1 MKRIVFLMMLFIM
14 AISCS
19 RYTTAVRKINED
31 EVLKNAH
38 VGIAVMEVKNNG
50 LKWRVNQNADKYF
63 IPASNIKIVTLYAS
77 LQFLPDSIIGLKYYE
92 ADTALYIRG
101 TGDPGFLQPEFSKQ
115 PVMEFL
121 KNSKKPIYMDS
132 RNWNSDAFGTAWSWN
147 DYNQYY
153 MPERSVFPVYG
164 NVIRWKQ
171 ERGEGNEDSTDFDR
185 SVFIYSTPEVNW
197 DVRFNPAPDAKAFS
211 VQRDQYQNI
220 YTITQG
226 KESKAEEEIP
236 FITNGVESAL
246 ELLRDSVRI
255 RQGFVVADYK
265 GIVRS
270 QLRDSLL
277 RKMMERSDNFYAE
290 QLVMMISDQLLGQ
303 MNDSKLRDSLIRTT
317 FKFLPHTPRWADG
330 SGLSRFNI
338 FTPSNFVSILDSLEH
353 KYGKQ
358 RLEGLFNRY
367 RFTNGHAYAKSG
379 TLTGVVA
386 LSGYYYSK
394 RGKKY
399 LFSFLVN
406 NHRGNAGEIRKKI
419 YEFLES
425 LK

>member
-1 MKRIVFLMMLFIM
+1 MKGIGLMMMLFVM
-14 AISCS
+14 FVSCS
-19 RYTTAVRKINED
+19 RYTASLRKINED
-31 EVLKNAH
+31 DVLKNAH
-38 VGIAVMEVKNNG
+38 VGIAVAEVKNDG
-50 LKWRVNQNADKYF
+50 LKWRVNQHADKFF

-77 LQFLPDSIIGLKYYE
+77 MQFLPDSLLGLRFFE
-92 ADTALYIRG
+92 TDTALYIRG
-101 TGDPGFLQPEFSKQ
+101 TGDPSFLQGEFSRH

-121 KNSKKPIYMDS
+121 KKSEKSIYMDS
-132 RNWNSDAFGTAWSWN
+132 RSWRSDAYGTAWSWN
-147 DYNQYY
+147 DYDQYY
-153 MPERSVFPVYG
+153 MPERSIFPVYG

-211 VQRDQYQNI
+211 VERDLHQNTFI
-220 YTITQG
+220 ITQG
-226 KESKAEEEIP
+226 KEAKAEEEIP

-255 RQGFVVADYK
+255 MQGFARAPYPGV
-265 GIVRS
+265 VRS
-270 QLRDSLL
+270 QLRDTLL

-290 QLVMMISDQLLGQ
+290 QLVMMISDQLLGE
-303 MNDSKLRDSLIRTT
+303 MNDSKLRDSLLRTT

-338 FTPSNFVSILDSLEH
+338 FTPSDFVSMLDSLEH
-353 KYGKQ
+353 KFGRQ
-358 RLEGLFNRY
+358 RLEGIFNRY
-367 RFTNGHAYAKSG
+367 KFTNGEAYAKSG

-394 RGKKY
+394 KGRKY

-419 YEFLES
+419 YAFLES

>member
-1 MKRIVFLMMLFIM
+1 MKRILFLMTLFITF
-14 AISCS
+14 ISCS
-19 RYTTAVRKINED
+19 RYTAAVRKINED

-38 VGIAVMEVKNNG
+38 VGIAVVEVKKDR
-50 LKWRVNQNADKYF
+50 LKWRVNQNSERYF
-63 IPASNIKIVTLYAS
+63 IPASNIKIVTLYAAM
-77 LQFLPDSIIGLKYYE
+77 QHLPDSLAGLKYYE

-101 TGDPGFLQPEFSKQ
+101 TGDPSFLQPEFSRQ

-121 KNSKKPIYMDS
+121 KSNLKPVYMDS
-132 RNWNSDAFGTAWSWN
+132 RNWNSNAFGTAWSWN
-147 DYNQYY
+147 DYNEYY
-153 MPERSVFPVYG
+153 MPERSVFPVFG

-171 ERGEGNEDSTDFDR
+171 ERGEGNDDSTDFDR

-197 DVRFNPAPDAKAFS
+197 DVRFNPAPDAKTFS
-211 VQRDQYQNI
+211 VQRDQDKNA

-226 KESKAEEEIP
+226 KEQKAEEEIP

-246 ELLRDSVRI
+246 ELLRDSIRI

-265 GIVRS
+265 GVVRS

-290 QLVMMISDQLLGQ
+290 QLVMMISDQLLGE
-303 MNDSKLRDSLIRTT
+303 MNDSKLRDSLLRTT
-317 FKFLPHTPRWADG
+317 FNFLPQKPRWADG

-338 FTPSNFVSILDSLEH
+338 FTPSDFVSLLDSLEN
-353 KYGKQ
+353 KYGQQK
-358 RLEGLFNRY
+358 LEKLFNRY
-367 RFTNGHAYAKSG
+367 KFTNGEAYAKSG

-394 RGKKY
+394 KGKKF

-425 LK
+425 L